1 MNPNKKKGGLKKG
14 FKDFKEKWLDTKMI
28 KLLDNGFVV
37 FTPQIFREKKKEIDD
52 KIKMGS

>member
-1 MNPNKKKGGLKKG
+1 
-14 FKDFKEKWLDTKMI
+14 MI